1 MVDLSISL
9 NSLKRIFE
17 KSQKLFVLLIGFIPF
32 TNSFFLNV
40 LRYSETL
47 YPLAHQT
54 LAFLNWFG
62 VLIKWLI
69 YEWFLLF

>member
-17 KSQKLFVLLIGFIPF
+17 KSQKLFVLLIGFVPF

-47 YPLAHQT
+47 QSTNTKHWH
-54 LAFLNWFG
+54 F
-62 VLIKWLI
+62 
-69 YEWFLLF
+69 

>member
-9 NSLKRIFE
+9 NSLKRNFE
-17 KSQKLFVLLIGFIPF
+17 KSQKLSVLLIGFIPF

-47 YPLAHQT
+47 QPTNTKH
-54 LAFLNWFG
+54 
-62 VLIKWLI
+62 
-69 YEWFLLF
+69 